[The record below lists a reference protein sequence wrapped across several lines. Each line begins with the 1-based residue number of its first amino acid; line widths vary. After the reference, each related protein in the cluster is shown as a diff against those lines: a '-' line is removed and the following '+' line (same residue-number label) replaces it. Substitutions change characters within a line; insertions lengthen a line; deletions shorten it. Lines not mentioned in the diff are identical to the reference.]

1 MQVTSL
7 ALRDF
12 RNYAQARLGFP
23 AGVTLLLGEN
33 AQGKSNLI
41 EALRLLSTG
50 RSLRTANDAELIRT
64 DAESAFLSSEWLTAD
79 GRAVEVELGM
89 AAGTRR
95 YRVNGVVKARLADWV
110 GRVFTVLFSGD
121 DLRIIQDP
129 PGARRDFLDTELTAL
144 SRKYAVNLLHYRRA
158 VEQRNRLLRSARAGV
173 GAADLSAWDEQVA
186 QYGGPLMH
194 ARSEFI
200 QRLNA
205 AAPDQFERL
214 TSATMRLVI
223 EYAPALGD
231 ELLPAT
237 AAEVTERLRALL
249 PDALPDQIA
258 RGATLAGPHRDDLRF
273 LLDGRDLRAFGSR
286 GEQRAALVAV
296 RVNLAAV
303 IAGVAGET
311 PVLLLDDV
319 FSELDA
325 DRREALGHA
334 LGDAEQVIV
343 TATDEATVPAALLSA
358 AARVRVRAGTL
369 EPLGAAV

>member
-12 RNYAQARLGFP
+12 RNYAQARLVCP

-50 RSLRTANDAELIRT
+50 RSLRAASDAELIRT
-64 DAESAFLSSEWLTAD
+64 DAESAFLSSEWLTGD
-79 GRAVEVELGM
+79 GRTVEVELGI
-89 AAGTRR
+89 AARERR
-95 YRVNGVVKARLADWV
+95 YRVNGVVKARMADWV

-144 SRKYAVNLLHYRRA
+144 SRSYAVNQHHYRRA
-158 VEQRNRLLRSARAGV
+158 VEQRNRLLRSARAGF
-173 GAADLSAWDEQVA
+173 GAEDLSAWDEQVA

-194 ARSEFI
+194 ARSEFV

-205 AAPDQFERL
+205 AAPNQFERL
-214 TSATMRLVI
+214 TGAPLRLLI

-231 ELLPAT
+231 DPLPGT
-237 AAEVTERLRALL
+237 AAGVTDRLRALL
-249 PDALPDQIA
+249 PEVLPDQIA
-258 RGATLAGPHRDDLRF
+258 RAATLAGPHRDDLRF

-286 GEQRAALVAV
+286 GEQRAALVAL

-303 IAGVAGET
+303 VAGVAGET

-325 DRREALGHA
+325 DRREALGLA
-334 LGDAEQVIV
+334 LQDAEQVIV
-343 TATDEATVPAALLSA
+343 TATDEATVPAALLGA
-358 AARVRVRAGTL
+358 AARVRVRGGML